1 MSVGVMKTKV
11 KDEGSTCLVY
21 TGLCEGLCHRLE
33 HLKIETK
40 LINKRFPSA
49 MGECV
54 ILTTE
59 ALLRYPK

>member
-21 TGLCEGLCHRLE
+21 TGLCEGLCHRLQ

-40 LINKRFPSA
+40 LINKRFPSV

-54 ILTTE
+54 ILTSQVHH
-59 ALLRYPK
+59 RYSK